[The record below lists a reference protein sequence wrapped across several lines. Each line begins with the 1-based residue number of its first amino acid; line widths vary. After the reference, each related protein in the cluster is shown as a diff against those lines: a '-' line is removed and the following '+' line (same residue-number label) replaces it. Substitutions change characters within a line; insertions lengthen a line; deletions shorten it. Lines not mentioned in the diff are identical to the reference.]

1 MPRSKSCRKK
11 CPDKLAKRM
20 QECMSVIR
28 PPVQKK
34 TRNNHN
40 SSCNNNYNCDPN
52 PDFMDNGGR
61 TSIHTCDIADRQ
73 DSVSTNSHRNSFDAW
88 DISDLMY
95 MDPLFI
101 PAVHPTSLYCP
112 VVPDYLTN
120 NQHHINIASHYTQ
133 NGIASFHHTVPSV
146 QPKAMHNDFDINT
159 GFDYLNL
166 NQQLTKDIMMNTN
179 STMATNNPLF
189 SDTMSP
195 TSTLTPIPTPA
206 PTPQQ
211 EPVES
216 TSSNGI
222 NTMPSRPNPPVI
234 LNGPQYFQPSDSF
247 RVSFEA
253 VDADDSQFITL
264 EELKAFLVNKDYSN
278 FNDEAVVTIMG
289 MFDKSKYFPRKKKK
303 KFPIDCLTCWKKKKD
318 KDYKIDSDEFP
329 DMLAFVKNW
338 DSYFKHLDV
347 DGSGTLDFCE
357 MNVAIKSL
365 GLTKLSD
372 TFMTQLV
379 QKYVRT
385 EDKRIHFDNF
395 ILACVTLCRL
405 EEGYRFM
412 KQLFGKAPGF
422 DLNLEQVMLIF
433 VPTCKVYILT
443 IH

>member
-1 MPRSKSCRKK
+1 M
-11 CPDKLAKRM
+11 D
-20 QECMSVIR
+20 
-28 PPVQKK
+28 
-34 TRNNHN
+34 N
-40 SSCNNNYNCDPN
+40 SSRASFDTY
-52 PDFMDNGGR
+52 
-61 TSIHTCDIADRQ
+61 DISDRQ
-73 DSVSTNSHRNSFDAW
+73 SSFSSSSHRSSFDVC
-88 DISDLMY
+88 DVSDLMY

-101 PAVHPTSLYCP
+101 PAVHPTSLFCS
-112 VVPDYLTN
+112 VVPDYNMTHN
-120 NQHHINIASHYTQ
+120 NQQQINVASHYTQ
-133 NGIASFHHTVPSV
+133 NGIVPTMSSFHHTVPSV
-146 QPKAMHNDFDINT
+146 QSTKTIHNNFDINT
-159 GFDYLNL
+159 GFDYLSI
-166 NQQLTKDIMMNTN
+166 NQQQQLATDIINEVLMDKN
-179 STMATNNPLF
+179 STMATNEPLF

-195 TSTLTPIPTPA
+195 TPISQQA
-206 PTPQQ
+206 PQ
-211 EPVES
+211 PVES
-216 TSSNGI
+216 TSSNDT
-222 NTMPSRPNPPVI
+222 NMPSRPNPPVI
-234 LNGPQYFQPSDSF
+234 HNGPQYFQPSDSF

-289 MFDKSKYFPRKKKK
+289 MFDKN
-303 KFPIDCLTCWKKKKD
+303 

-329 DMLAFVKNW
+329 DMLAFIKNW

-422 DLNLEQVMLIF
+422 DLSLEQVM
-433 VPTCKVYILT
+433 
-443 IH
+443 